1 MQKYKT
7 LLKGVEDSRLLNTL
21 PMKDLVAL
29 ELVQANCQT
38 YLVFTDRETG
48 DFRGAFYY
56 QREVKSGFIFL
67 SNEGPEE
74 YSPQAETEN
83 KKPNEITLSRNAHSL
98 ETVFSPE
105 LNKQES
111 DLSETPDSII
121 NDGCRG
127 SYSKKHPVDDM
138 PMTDSEPII

>member
-48 DFRGAFYY
+48 NFKGAFYY

-74 YSPQAETEN
+74 YSAKTETDN
-83 KKPNEITLSRNAHSL
+83 KKSNDITISGTVHSL
-98 ETVFSPE
+98 ETAFSPE
-105 LNKQES
+105 LHKQES
-111 DLSETPDSII
+111 DLSETPESII
-121 NDGCRG
+121 NDRCRG
-127 SYSKKHPVDDM
+127 SYSKKHPVDDT

>member
-48 DFRGAFYY
+48 NFRGAFYY

-74 YSPQAETEN
+74 YCPLTETDN
-83 KKPNEITLSRNAHSL
+83 KKPNDQTLSATTHSL
-98 ETVFSPE
+98 ETAFSPE

-111 DLSETPDSII
+111 DLSETP
-121 NDGCRG
+121 
-127 SYSKKHPVDDM
+127 
-138 PMTDSEPII
+138 E